1 MKFFETSKL
10 YSLNRLEYIRLRWI
24 AIIGQLV
31 TINIV
36 KFFFNFEFDYFLSN
50 LIIYFGAL
58 SNLFLIYYYKRN
70 QITDRSSFIFL
81 CLDIFQLSFLL
92 YLTGGIVNPF
102 SIFIII
108 PSIFSSIYL
117 AKRSSILLVILTVF
131 SIIILTFFNRDLPSP
146 LNQHFHVSDYYYYA
160 IPLSLIV
167 ALLFLSFFSIT
178 FGAERKIREQA
189 LNKMESIIAKEHE
202 LVSLGGQAAAAAHSL
217 GTPLSTIKII
227 LSDLNREFKNT
238 KNFKKDLDLLS
249 SQVNRCIEIL
259 KKLSMNPSIDD
270 EFLDKNITLKDYL
283 VQIIRS
289 FEEISK
295 KEFNLI
301 IDQFNNPITL
311 PKKIEV
317 IYGLRNFIGNANKF
331 SKKKIFINLKSDIEE
346 TIIKIEDDGEG
357 FPKDIIHKIG
367 EPYLKSMAGSNS
379 KMGMGLGV
387 FIGKTLLEKNLAT
400 ISCKNSKTRSGA
412 EITIVWK
419 NKDLNSF
426 NFS

>member
-1 MKFFETSKL
+1 MKFFETSKF
-10 YSLNRLEYIRLRWI
+10 YSLNRLEYIKLRWI
-24 AIIGQLV
+24 AIIGQLI

-50 LIIYFGAL
+50 LVIYFGAL

-178 FGAERKIREQA
+178 FGVERKIREQA

-227 LSDLNREFKNT
+227 L
-238 KNFKKDLDLLS
+238 
-249 SQVNRCIEIL
+249 
-259 KKLSMNPSIDD
+259 
-270 EFLDKNITLKDYL
+270 
-283 VQIIRS
+283 
-289 FEEISK
+289 
-295 KEFNLI
+295 
-301 IDQFNNPITL
+301 
-311 PKKIEV
+311 
-317 IYGLRNFIGNANKF
+317 
-331 SKKKIFINLKSDIEE
+331 
-346 TIIKIEDDGEG
+346 
-357 FPKDIIHKIG
+357 
-367 EPYLKSMAGSNS
+367 
-379 KMGMGLGV
+379 
-387 FIGKTLLEKNLAT
+387 
-400 ISCKNSKTRSGA
+400 
-412 EITIVWK
+412 
-419 NKDLNSF
+419 
-426 NFS
+426 

>member
-1 MKFFETSKL
+1 MKFFETSKF

-24 AIIGQLV
+24 AIIGQLI

-50 LIIYFGAL
+50 LVIYFGAL

-70 QITDRSSFIFL
+70 QITDRSSFVFL
-81 CLDIFQLSFLL
+81 CLDIFQLGFLL

-131 SIIILTFFNRDLPSP
+131 SIIILTFFNKDLPSP

-227 LSDLNREFKNT
+227 LSDLNKEFKNT
-238 KNFKKDLDLLS
+238 KNFNKDLELLS
-249 SQVNRCIEIL
+249 SQVDRCIEIL
-259 KKLSMNPSIDD
+259 KKLSMNPNIDD
-270 EFLDKNITLKDYL
+270 EFLDKNITIKDYL

-301 IDQFNNPITL
+301 VDQFNNPITL

-387 FIGKTLLEKNLAT
+387 FIGKTLLEKNYAT

>member
-1 MKFFETSKL
+1 MKFFETSKF

-24 AIIGQLV
+24 AIIGQLI

-50 LIIYFGAL
+50 LVIYFGAL

-70 QITDRSSFIFL
+70 QITDRSSFVFL

-146 LNQHFHVSDYYYYA
+146 LNQHFHVSEYYYYA

-178 FGAERKIREQA
+178 FGVERKIREQA

-227 LSDLNREFKNT
+227 LSDLNKEFKNT
-238 KNFKKDLDLLS
+238 KNFNKDLELLS
-249 SQVNRCIEIL
+249 SQVDRCIEIL
-259 KKLSMNPSIDD
+259 KKLRMNPNIDD
-270 EFLDKNITLKDYL
+270 AFLDQNI
-283 VQIIRS
+283 
-289 FEEISK
+289 
-295 KEFNLI
+295 
-301 IDQFNNPITL
+301 P
-311 PKKIEV
+311 
-317 IYGLRNFIGNANKF
+317 
-331 SKKKIFINLKSDIEE
+331 
-346 TIIKIEDDGEG
+346 
-357 FPKDIIHKIG
+357 
-367 EPYLKSMAGSNS
+367 
-379 KMGMGLGV
+379 
-387 FIGKTLLEKNLAT
+387 
-400 ISCKNSKTRSGA
+400 
-412 EITIVWK
+412 
-419 NKDLNSF
+419 
-426 NFS
+426 

>member
-1 MKFFETSKL
+1 MKFFETSKF

-24 AIIGQLV
+24 AIIGQLI

-50 LIIYFGAL
+50 LVIYFGAL

-70 QITDRSSFIFL
+70 QITDRSSFVFL

-227 LSDLNREFKNT
+227 LSDLNKEFKNT
-238 KNFKKDLDLLS
+238 KNFNKDLELLS
-249 SQVNRCIEIL
+249 SQVDRCIEIL
-259 KKLSMNPSIDD
+259 KKLSMNPNIDD
-270 EFLDKNITLKDYL
+270 EFLDQNITLKDYL

-301 IDQFNNPITL
+301 VDQFNNPITL

-331 SKKKIFINLKSDIEE
+331 SKKK
-346 TIIKIEDDGEG
+346 
-357 FPKDIIHKIG
+357 
-367 EPYLKSMAGSNS
+367 YL
-379 KMGMGLGV
+379 L
-387 FIGKTLLEKNLAT
+387 I
-400 ISCKNSKTRSGA
+400 
-412 EITIVWK
+412 
-419 NKDLNSF
+419 
-426 NFS
+426 